1 MGVMKKSYEMD
12 MCSGPLLSK
21 ILVFSIPLMLSG
33 ILQLLF
39 NAADIIVVGRF
50 TGSEALAAVGSTSAL
65 INLIINL
72 LLLVVGF
79 AFLGKNFGLKT
90 AYVTVLSSILLNIF
104 EKIFPMTHPLTDEI
118 MLELC
123 FAIILPAL
131 AAALLFFENASGGG
145 TDIIAMIIKKYSTMN
160 ISTALLVTDLIVV
173 ILAFL
178 IFDTLTGLCS
188 VLGLMAKTLL
198 IDKTI
203 ERMKLN
209 KFFTIISNNPQPIC
223 DFITKDLN
231 HSATLYDAVGAYS
244 DQQRTVILTVV
255 DVKQAVYLQ
264 RFIHDTEPTAFIAI
278 TKSSEIIG
286 KGFMSYV

>member
-1 MGVMKKSYEMD
+1 MDKKEQVSQ
-12 MCSGPLLSK
+12 PA
-21 ILVFSIPLMLSG
+21 
-33 ILQLLF
+33 LQTLKEY
-39 NAADIIVVGRF
+39 AVI
-50 TGSEALAAVGSTSAL
+50 TAAVLIMDIGIYVFKFPNNFSFGGVSGMAVVICRFLPFTASQ
-65 INLIINL
+65 INLFINL
-72 LLLVVGF
+72 LLLLVGF
-79 AFLGKNFGLKT
+79 AVLGRNFGVKT
-90 AYVTVLSSILLNIF
+90 AYVTVLSSVLLNIF
-104 EKIFPMTHPLTDEI
+104 EKLFPMAHPLTDEI

-131 AAALLFFENASGGG
+131 AAALLFFENASGVG

-286 KGFMSYV
+286 KGFMSYI

>member
-1 MGVMKKSYEMD
+1 MD
-12 MCSGPLLSK
+12 TKEQASQPA
-21 ILVFSIPLMLSG
+21 
-33 ILQLLF
+33 LQTLKEY
-39 NAADIIVVGRF
+39 AVI
-50 TGSEALAAVGSTSAL
+50 TAAVLIMDIGIYVFKFPNNFSFGGVSGMAVVICRFLPFTASQ
-65 INLIINL
+65 INLFINL
-72 LLLVVGF
+72 LLLLVGF
-79 AFLGKNFGLKT
+79 AVLGRNFGVKT
-90 AYVTVLSSILLNIF
+90 AYV
-104 EKIFPMTHPLTDEI
+104 
-118 MLELC
+118 ELC